1 MNLINVVVANGNYL
15 VGAALTNLIEQLP
28 EFNLVAWVEHQEML
42 FDKLKINQVD
52 LLVIDFTSEG
62 FDCNSI
68 QWAKRNF
75 QKIEVLA
82 ITAMPQKEII
92 LSSFKAGAHSYILND
107 CGKDEIIEALLKTA
121 AGHDFLCG
129 KVLHQLQIGECSHI
143 TPANEVSCE
152 GISLTERELDI
163 VKLIAEGNSNK
174 QIADILCLSTH
185 TINTHRKNIM
195 SKLGV
200 NNTAGLVMYAVK
212 ENLLGP
218 NKFLFS
224 SLN

>member
-15 VGAALTNLIEQLP
+15 AGAALSNLVEQLP
-28 EFNLVAWVEHQEML
+28 EFNLVAWVEHQESL
-42 FDKLKINQVD
+42 FEKLKLNEVH

-62 FDCNSI
+62 FDSNSI

-82 ITAMPQKEII
+82 ITAMPQKEVI
-92 LSSFKAGAHSYILND
+92 LHAFKAGAHSYILND
-107 CGKDEIIEALLKTA
+107 CGKDEIIEALFKTA
-121 AGHDFLCG
+121 AGNDFLCG
-129 KVLHQLQIGECSHI
+129 KVLNQLEISQCSTETKTEI
-143 TPANEVSCE
+143 SCE

-185 TINTHRKNIM
+185 TINTHRKNMM

-224 SLN
+224 FLN

>member
-1 MNLINVVVANGNYL
+1 MNLINVVIANGNYL
-15 VGAALTNLIEQLP
+15 VGAALTNLVEQLP
-28 EFNLVAWVEHQEML
+28 NFNLVAWVENEDLL
-42 FDKLKINQVD
+42 FEKLKLNEVN

-62 FDCNSI
+62 FECSNI

-82 ITAMPQKEII
+82 ITAMPQKEVI

-107 CGKDEIIEALLKTA
+107 CGRDEIIEALHKTA
-121 AGHDFLCG
+121 AGEDFLCG
-129 KVLHQLQIGECSHI
+129 KVLHQIQIGECSHVI
-143 TPANEVSCE
+143 PSNEISCQ

-185 TINTHRKNIM
+185 TINTHRKNMM

-224 SLN
+224 SFN

>member
-1 MNLINVVVANGNYL
+1 MNLINVIVANSNYL
-15 VGAALTNLIEQLP
+15 TGAALSHLIEQLP
-28 EFNLVAWVEHQEML
+28 DFNLVAWVENQEML
-42 FDKLKINQVD
+42 FEKLKLNNVD
-52 LLVIDFTSEG
+52 LLVVDFTSEG
-62 FDCNSI
+62 FSCSSI

-82 ITAMPQKEII
+82 ITALPQKEVI
-92 LSSFKAGAHSYILND
+92 LNSFKAGAQSYILND
-107 CGKDEIIEALLKTA
+107 CGKDEIIEALYKTSE
-121 AGHDFLCG
+121 GKDFLCG
-129 KVLHQLQIGECSHI
+129 KVLHQLQIGECSNLSD
-143 TPANEVSCE
+143 PKEVSCE

>member
-1 MNLINVVVANGNYL
+1 MNLINVLVANGNYL
-15 VGAALTNLIEQLP
+15 AGAALSNLVEQLP
-28 EFNLVAWVEHQEML
+28 DMNLVAWVDNQELL
-42 FDKLKINQVD
+42 FDKLKLNQVD

-62 FDCNSI
+62 FNCNSI

-75 QKIEVLA
+75 QKIEILA
-82 ITAMPQKEII
+82 ITAMPQKEVI

-107 CGKDEIIEALLKTA
+107 CGKEEIIEALHKTA
-121 AGHDFLCG
+121 AGKDFLCG
-129 KVLHQLQIGECSHI
+129 KVLHQLEIGECGQI
-143 TPANEVSCE
+143 AAEISCE

>member
-1 MNLINVVVANGNYL
+1 MNLINVVIANSNYL
-15 VGAALTNLIEQLP
+15 IGAALKNLVESLP
-28 EFNLVAWVEHQEML
+28 EFHLVAWVEEQDML
-42 FDKLKINQVD
+42 CEKLKLYPVD
-52 LLVIDFTSEG
+52 LLVIDFTSPG
-62 FDCNSI
+62 FDSNSI
-68 QWAKRNF
+68 QWSKRNF
-75 QKIEVLA
+75 QKLEVLS
-82 ITAMPQKEII
+82 ITPMPEKETI
-92 LSSFKAGAHSYILND
+92 LSSFKSGGNSYILND
-107 CGKDEIIEALLKTA
+107 CGKEEIIEALFKTA
-121 AGHDFLCG
+121 AGTDFLCE
-129 KVLHQLQIGECSHI
+129 KVLNKLDITELDENQINAVG
-143 TPANEVSCE
+143 CE

-174 QIADILCLSTH
+174 QIADILVLSTH

>member
-1 MNLINVVVANGNYL
+1 MSLINVVVANSNYL
-15 VGAALTNLIEQLP
+15 AGTALKHLIEQLP
-28 EFNLVAWVEHQEML
+28 DFKLIAWVEHQEML
-42 FDKLKINQVD
+42 FEKLKLNEVD

-62 FDCNSI
+62 FNTGSI

-75 QKIEVLA
+75 QKMKVLSIA
-82 ITAMPQKEII
+82 PTLQKDIV
-92 LSSFKAGAHSYILND
+92 LSSFKAGAQSYILND
-107 CGKDEIIEALLKTA
+107 CGKDEIVEQV
-121 AGHDFLCG
+121 GSC
-129 KVLHQLQIGECSHI
+129 
-143 TPANEVSCE
+143 ANIAPVNVSCE
-152 GISLTERELDI
+152 GINLTDRELDI

-195 SKLGV
+195 NKLGV

>member
-1 MNLINVVVANGNYL
+1 MNLINVVIANSNYL
-15 VGAALTNLIEQLP
+15 AGAALTQLIEQLP
-28 EFNLVAWVEHQEML
+28 EYNLIAWVENQELL
-42 FDKLKINQVD
+42 FEKLKLNQVD

-62 FDCNSI
+62 FQCSSI

-82 ITAMPQKEII
+82 ITALPQKEVI
-92 LSSFKAGAHSYILND
+92 LSSFKAGAQSYILND
-107 CGKDEIIEALLKTA
+107 CGKDEIIEALYKTA
-121 AGHDFLCG
+121 SGKDFLCG
-129 KVLHQLQIGECSHI
+129 KVLHQLQNGECANAI
-143 TPANEVSCE
+143 TSSSISCE
-152 GISLTERELDI
+152 GITLTERELDI
-163 VKLIAEGNSNK
+163 VKLIAEGHSNK

-185 TINTHRKNIM
+185 TINTHRKNM
-195 SKLGV
+195 MNKLGV

-224 SLN
+224 SMN